1 MKYNNIFYFSNI
13 NSIGGVETY
22 FYYLAKKYSRNDI
35 AILYK
40 TADANQLARLS
51 KYARCI
57 CYNGTPVKCKKAFFS
72 YTIDIINN
80 VIADE
85 YIQII
90 HANYLEQ
97 NVTPNI
103 SPKITRF
110 IGVSK
115 EVCKAFEIVSGRKC
129 ELCYNPIVIDQ
140 PKRIIKLISATR
152 LTKEK
157 GKDRIKR
164 LGWILNQ
171 CGIDYIWLV
180 FTNDKKAIDNP
191 NIIYRN
197 PSFDITSYINDAD
210 FLVQLSDSEAYC
222 YSVVE
227 SLLLGKPVI
236 VTDLPIYNELGLDDT
251 NSIKLPLDFDSLD
264 IKKLYQDYNFTYEP
278 PEDKWNKFLNKG
290 SYKIKEVNKMNV
302 KVVALDTYKKL
313 NIMDSELNCI
323 PEQGTTFEVSK
334 DRLNTLMGNNEYN
347 QPFVKIIEPIEEI
360 KKSVLPKK
368 NVTKRK
374 KNESK

>member
-1 MKYNNIFYFSNI
+1 M
-13 NSIGGVETY
+13 
-22 FYYLAKKYSRNDI
+22 
-35 AILYK
+35 
-40 TADANQLARLS
+40 
-51 KYARCI
+51 
-57 CYNGTPVKCKKAFFS
+57 
-72 YTIDIINN
+72 
-80 VIADE
+80 
-85 YIQII
+85 
-90 HANYLEQ
+90 
-97 NVTPNI
+97 
-103 SPKITRF
+103 
-110 IGVSK
+110 
-115 EVCKAFEIVSGRKC
+115 
-129 ELCYNPIVIDQ
+129 
-140 PKRIIKLISATR
+140 
-152 LTKEK
+152 
-157 GKDRIKR
+157 
-164 LGWILNQ
+164 
-171 CGIDYIWLV
+171 V

-197 PSFDITSYINDAD
+197 PSLDITSYINDAD

-251 NSIKLPLDFDSLD
+251 NSIKLPLDFDGLD

-313 NIMDSELNCI
+313 NVMDSELKYI